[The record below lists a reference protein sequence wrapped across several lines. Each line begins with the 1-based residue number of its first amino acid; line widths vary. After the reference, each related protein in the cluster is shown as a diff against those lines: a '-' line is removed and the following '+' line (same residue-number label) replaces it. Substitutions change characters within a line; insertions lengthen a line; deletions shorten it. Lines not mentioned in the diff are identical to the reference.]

1 MKKKSLSNNFEK
13 KVDLYIIISMLSTY
27 CLIWLFITILFRI
40 FYDCIVGVL
49 LILWIF
55 WISFWVWYWIRRLLY
70 QKKHTNQLFFDK
82 LSYIIWS
89 LISNILF
96 LYIGLTFFF
105 VIAQHVH
112 LEIYIDN
119 SLVFLFFFICIFFIK
134 NIILFWFPLLFIALL
149 FSFLKKKYKQ
159 ITFLDFIKTLIISYI
174 SIILIFVFNMSF
186 YFYTNQFSYDKLE
199 ALLQKYKNIATT
211 YIK

>member
-27 CLIWLFITILFRI
+27 CLIWLFITILFRM

-70 QKKHTNQLFFDK
+70 QKNNTNQLFFDK

-119 SLVFLFFFICIFFIK
+119 SLVFFFFFICIFFIK
-134 NIILFWFPLLFIALL
+134 NIILFWFPLLFIAFL
-149 FSFLKKKYKQ
+149 FSFLKKNTSKLH
-159 ITFLDFIKTLIISYI
+159 FL
-174 SIILIFVFNMSF
+174 ILL
-186 YFYTNQFSYDKLE
+186 KL
-199 ALLQKYKNIATT
+199 
-211 YIK
+211 